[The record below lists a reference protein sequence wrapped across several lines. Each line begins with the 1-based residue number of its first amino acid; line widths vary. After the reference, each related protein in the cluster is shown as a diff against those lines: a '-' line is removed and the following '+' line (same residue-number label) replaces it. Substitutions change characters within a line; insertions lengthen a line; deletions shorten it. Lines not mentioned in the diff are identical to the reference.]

1 MGEKTMSKKERIR
14 RSMIFLN
21 AHRASLVKDAFVYEP
36 DCVIFDLED
45 AVAERSKDSAR
56 IQLYNTLKYVNYHG
70 VERWAR
76 INGSDTPHYKE
87 DIRAAVAGGIDGIR
101 LPKTESAADVN
112 LVEELIL
119 QAEIEF
125 GREEGST
132 LLMAAIETPLG
143 VINSY
148 EIAKSSDRMIGIA
161 MSGGDFTRTMH
172 ARKRTH
178 ELLLGARSQILMAA
192 RAAGV
197 MAFDTVYTDVDN
209 LTNFAKEVEMIAD
222 MGFDGKSCIS
232 PKQIPTVHDIFT
244 PSQKEI
250 EFAIDIIEQVR
261 DMKAKGIGVFVIDG
275 QMIDIAFVEGSKR
288 VLKLA
293 KAAKLYKGDL
303 V

>member
-1 MGEKTMSKKERIR
+1 MSKKDRIR

-21 AHRASLVKDAFVYEP
+21 AQRASLVKDAFVYEP

-45 AVAERSKDSAR
+45 AVSERSKDSAR

-70 VERWAR
+70 VERWVR

-87 DIRAAVAGGIDGIR
+87 DIRAAVAGGTDGIR
-101 LPKTESAADVN
+101 LPKTESAEDVHMA
-112 LVEELIL
+112 EELIL
-119 QAEIEF
+119 KAEKEF

-132 LLMAAIETPLG
+132 LLMSAIESPLG
-143 VINSY
+143 VMSAY
-148 EIAKSSDRMIGIA
+148 EIAKSSNRMIGIA
-161 MSGGDFTRTMH
+161 ISGGDFSRTMH

-178 ELLLGARSQILMAA
+178 ELLLNARSQILMAA

-209 LTNFAKEVEMIAD
+209 LADFEKEVQMIAD

-232 PKQIPTVHDIFT
+232 PKQIPTVHEIFT
-244 PSQKEI
+244 PSKKEI
-250 EFAIDIIEQVR
+250 DFAIDIIEQVR
-261 DMKAKGIGVFVIDG
+261 DMKEKGIGVFIIDG